1 MSPFV
6 IAHQQVIYE
15 GRVPDPAVWL
25 AVLTYAAAAFV
36 LGTSAFVSCE
46 DELAEQL

>member
-6 IAHQQVIYE
+6 VAHQQILYE

-25 AVLTYAAAAFV
+25 AVGTYAAAMFV
-36 LGTSAFVSCE
+36 LGTSLFVSCE
-46 DELAEQL
+46 DQLAEQV